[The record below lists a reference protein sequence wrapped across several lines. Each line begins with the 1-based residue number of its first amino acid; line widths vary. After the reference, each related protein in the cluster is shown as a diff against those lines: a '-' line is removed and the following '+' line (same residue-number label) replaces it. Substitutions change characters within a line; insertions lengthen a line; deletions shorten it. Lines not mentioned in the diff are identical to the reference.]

1 MLNFKR
7 LLQKHT
13 HSTGQSTVELLVALA
28 IFVLVIS
35 SMGFLLLDTYVFD
48 RDAEERMQG
57 LFLASEGIEAVRSM
71 RDNGW
76 GGLPGADGDY
86 CIGLVLGGWAFTGN
100 APCALLGKFERKVH
114 IEGDTADPL
123 NKKRVS
129 STVSWDFSE
138 GDFRSVSLFTLLT
151 NWR

>member
-1 MLNFKR
+1 MQNFKFH
-7 LLQKHT
+7 LGKGT
-13 HSTGQSTVELLVALA
+13 TGQSTVELLVALA

-57 LFLASEGIEAVRSM
+57 LFLAGEGIEAARSI
-71 RDNGW
+71 RDSGW
-76 GGLPGADGDY
+76 GALPGADGDY
-86 CIGLVLGGWAFTGN
+86 CIGLVAGTWAFTGN
-100 APCALLGKFERKVH
+100 APCVSLGKFERTVH
-114 IEGDTADPL
+114 IENDTADPL
-123 NKKRVS
+123 NKKRVL
-129 STVSWDFSE
+129 STVNWDFGD